1 MPDTATIPPAT
12 AAHSASAPGTRRRVP
27 PRVLAVWFAVLTVL
41 TGLLVTAADS
51 DQARAHGRGPAITG
65 AWEVSVT
72 VGTGPDAT
80 TAVSRF
86 VFHDDR
92 TVTTDGTPD
101 ENGVPQYPGTG
112 YWTARGKSTF
122 SFYVT
127 HPGPSE
133 PAEGV
138 FPGTVHAVHLGRLS
152 GDTFTTTATAF
163 TVLEQDGTVFGPVTV
178 SARGTR
184 LG

>member
-1 MPDTATIPPAT
+1 MPDTVTVPPAIST
-12 AAHSASAPGTRRRVP
+12 PHAPGARRRVP
-27 PRVLAVWFAVLTVL
+27 PRVLAVWFAVLTML
-41 TGLLVTAADS
+41 AGLFVTAADPGE
-51 DQARAHGRGPAITG
+51 ARAHGRGPAITG
-65 AWEVSVT
+65 AWEVAVT

-86 VFHDDR
+86 VFHENR

-112 YWTARGKSTF
+112 YWVAREGNAF

-138 FPGTVHAVHLGRLS
+138 FPGTVHAVHLGRVS
-152 GDTFTTTATAF
+152 GRGFTTTATAF